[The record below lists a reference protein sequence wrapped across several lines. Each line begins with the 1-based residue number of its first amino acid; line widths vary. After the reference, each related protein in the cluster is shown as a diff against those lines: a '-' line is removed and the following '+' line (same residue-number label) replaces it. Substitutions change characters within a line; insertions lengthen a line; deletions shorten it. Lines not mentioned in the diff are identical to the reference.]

1 MQVTVDSHP
10 AIDKLIHCGRNLVAQ
25 GMVLGRGGN
34 LSARVDDTV
43 YVTARGAALDRL
55 TAHDFVAVE
64 VATARVVDSGRPSSE
79 LPMHLAAYENDATT
93 RAVVHTHPPHAIACG
108 IVGLALPALTPDFYI
123 HLGDEVPLLP
133 FLLPGSPALRAAVA
147 HAIRRAKAL
156 LLQNHGLLTV
166 GRSVDEA
173 FLRTGLVEEAARIL
187 LAAHATG
194 RPVHT
199 LSADDRAALQAI
211 RYAVHNP
218 S

>member
-1 MQVTVDSHP
+1 MDAHS
-10 AIDKLIHCGRNLVAQ
+10 AIDALIRCGHGLVTQ
-25 GMVLGRGGN
+25 GWVLGRGGN
-34 LSARVDDTV
+34 LSARVDDIV

-55 TAHDFVAVE
+55 TAHDVVAVE
-64 VATARVVDSGRPSSE
+64 MATGHVGGAGRPSSE
-79 LPMHLAAYENDATT
+79 LPMHLAAYEADATT

-133 FLLPGSPALRAAVA
+133 FLLPGSPALRSAVT
-147 HAIRRAKAL
+147 HALSRASGL

-173 FLRTGLVEEAARIL
+173 HLRTGLVEEAARIL
-187 LAAHATG
+187 LTAQATG
-194 RPVHT
+194 RPIHT

-211 RYAVHNP
+211 RYAVQNP

>member
-1 MQVTVDSHP
+1 VNSHP
-10 AIDKLIHCGRNLVAQ
+10 AIDELIHCGRSLVAQ

-34 LSARVDDTV
+34 LSVRVDDTI

-64 VATARVVDSGRPSSE
+64 VATARVVGNGRPSSE
-79 LPMHLAAYENDATT
+79 LPMHLAAYETDAGT

-108 IVGLALPALTPDFYI
+108 IVGLALPALTPDFYVY
-123 HLGDEVPLLP
+123 LGDIVPLLP
-133 FLLPGSPALRAAVA
+133 YLPPGSPALRAAVA
-147 HAIRRAKAL
+147 DAL
-156 LLQNHGLLTV
+156 ETATSVLLQNHGLLAV

-173 FLRTGLVEEAARIL
+173 FLRTGLVEETARIL

-194 RPVHT
+194 RPIHT
-199 LSADDRAALQAI
+199 LSADDRAALKAV